1 MRIKVLVIGKTVPS
15 FMAEGVEE
23 YWGRI
28 RHYCNFEYEVLPD
41 VKRSPAVTADK
52 LCEME
57 SDAFLKRLKPT
68 DFVVLLDERGGLQ
81 DSIKMAQSVGQWMN
95 SGTVNPIFIIGG
107 AYGFGE
113 GLRKRANALWSLSP
127 LTFSHQLA
135 RLVFAEQLYRA
146 FTIIRGEPYHHK

>member
-15 FMAEGVEE
+15 FMADGVEE
-23 YWGRI
+23 YCGRI

-41 VKRSPAVTADK
+41 VKRSPSVTADK

-57 SDAFLKRLKPT
+57 CESFLKRLKPT
-68 DFVVLLDERGGLQ
+68 DFVVLMDERGVLQ
-81 DSIKMAQSVGQWMN
+81 DSMKMAQSIGQWMN
-95 SGTVNPIFIIGG
+95 SGAVNPVFIIGG
-107 AYGFGE
+107 AFGFGE

>member
-1 MRIKVLVIGKTVPS
+1 MRIRVLVIGKTVPS
-15 FMAEGVEE
+15 FMSDGVEE

-28 RHYCNFEYEVLPD
+28 RHYCNFECEVLTD

-68 DFVVLLDERGGLQ
+68 DFVVLLDERGVLQ
-81 DSIKMAQSVGQWMN
+81 DSVKLAQSLGQWMN
-95 SGTVNPIFIIGG
+95 SGALNPVFIIGG
-107 AYGFGE
+107 AYGFGD
-113 GLRKRANALWSLSP
+113 GLRGRANALWSLSP